1 MPDLWRILPWVMSF
15 DFPCLMTAKK
25 ENRDEEC
32 VWVVR
37 AVRFLQDCGGRFFD
51 VRSVEYVSAIRKK
64 VLILLFLCSLK
75 GPSPPPTFNRFP
87 LLHAMQVY
95 VPLYETLVV

>member
-1 MPDLWRILPWVMSF
+1 
-15 DFPCLMTAKK
+15 
-25 ENRDEEC
+25 
-32 VWVVR
+32 
-37 AVRFLQDCGGRFFD
+37 LQDCGGRFFD
-51 VRSVEYVSAIRKK
+51 VRGVEYVSAIRKK